1 MCGELG
7 AGLVAA
13 GQVVGEVGGIVA
25 QAAEVHDLRHA
36 GTFCRLGEVAGCL
49 PVPVGELPFTRP
61 IECAR

>member
-13 GQVVGEVGGIVA
+13 GQVVGEVGIVA